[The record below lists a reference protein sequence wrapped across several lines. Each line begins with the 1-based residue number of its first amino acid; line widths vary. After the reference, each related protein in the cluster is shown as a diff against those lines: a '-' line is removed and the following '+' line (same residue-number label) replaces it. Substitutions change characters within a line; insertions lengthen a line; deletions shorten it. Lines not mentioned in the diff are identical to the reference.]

1 MKRSLVML
9 LLMSSL
15 SLSVYAKCGNN
26 QTVFSC
32 DTKKGK
38 HIEVCDNKKT
48 IEYSF
53 GKIGAKPE
61 LLINVPRY
69 KATTF
74 QWHGIGRSET
84 YSVDIPND
92 NAVYNVYWSVDKMSR
107 GYPVSAGVNV
117 SLDGAYVNTVEC
129 AKNIKENIVGID
141 LASTP

>member
-1 MKRSLVML
+1 MKRSLVIL
-9 LLMSSL
+9 ILMYSL

-61 LLINVPRY
+61 LLINGMESVEV
-69 KATTF
+69 KVIALISQMITLF
-74 QWHGIGRSET
+74 IMSIGVLIR
-84 YSVDIPND
+84 
-92 NAVYNVYWSVDKMSR
+92 
-107 GYPVSAGVNV
+107 
-117 SLDGAYVNTVEC
+117 
-129 AKNIKENIVGID
+129 
-141 LASTP
+141 